1 MNEHSETL
9 QAAAM
14 THTPP
19 ESSKILEIYLL
30 IAQYPMLASDIRR
43 RMREELF
50 RRGIITPQRFDAEI
64 KEKAIQS
71 QQREGMYNG
80 LLQENSEKWDLRWSR
95 VRRTLTDF
103 YFAYNL
109 PIEILHH
116 ILDDVRT
123 PQADGRSIA
132 PDHRLPFNPELA
144 PLEMVLRQA
153 EKYEALPG
161 EQRDEVD
168 HHLQELIVVLLK
180 SLVSDQLAFIHIAR
194 RWFTAADFNM
204 ILERRIGTGKIG
216 GKSAGMLLAYKILQN
231 TAPEIF
237 EQIQLPRSY
246 FIGADV
252 FYDFMA
258 ANQVEFLNQKYKTAE
273 QIREEYPKVQEQY
286 SRGRFPEDIGEQL
299 REILREVGKT
309 PLIVRSSSLLEDN
322 FGMSFAGKYMSIFC
336 PNQGNIKDNLRDL
349 TLAIRRIYASV
360 FGPDALIYRR
370 RVGLLDYDERMA
382 ILLQEVQ
389 GERHRQYFFP
399 ALAGVAYSY
408 SPIVWNPRFKREDG
422 FTRLVMGLGTRAV
435 DRIAGDYPR
444 MINLSHPQLRPDV
457 TPKAIRY
464 YSQHFLD
471 VLNLEQNS
479 VATVPVE
486 SVLGADYYP
495 LRWLVS
501 VDDGETVRPPLSIG
515 RSIDPSQLILT
526 FDSLLQRGPFVPLMK
541 TILTR
546 LEQKYE
552 QPVDVE
558 FAVSITPGKDKPNF
572 TFHLLQCRPQNQW
585 NVESREIQS
594 MPTDLAA
601 QDKILLCTR
610 MVPQGRVSQIE
621 YIIHVDSE
629 AYFQLDSLEE
639 HSEVARC
646 IGQLNSA
653 LEGHPFILVGP
664 GRWGSS
670 DSMQGV
676 PVTYAD
682 IFNTRALVEVTSN
695 QSGFAAEPSYGTHFF
710 QDLVEAQIYPLA
722 VYPEEAGDHLNWDF
736 IRKAE
741 NQVQKFIPEKTKASQ
756 CIKVIH
762 IPTERPGSMLEL
774 IMDGQS
780 GLGYLV
786 RAKS

>member
-1 MNEHSETL
+1 MTH
-9 QAAAM
+9 

-19 ESSKILEIYLL
+19 ESSKVLEIYLL

-50 RRGIITPQRFDAEI
+50 RRGIITPQRFDAEV

-71 QQREGMYNG
+71 QQREGISDG
-80 LLQENSEKWDLRWSR
+80 LLEEDAQHWELRWSR

-109 PIEILHH
+109 PIEILYH
-116 ILDDVRT
+116 ILEEVRS
-123 PQADGRSIA
+123 PHAGERNLA
-132 PDHRLPFNPELA
+132 PDHSLPFNPELA

-153 EKYEALPG
+153 EKYEALP
-161 EQRDEVD
+161 DEARAAVD
-168 HHLQELIVVLLK
+168 HHLQELLVVLLK

-194 RWFTAADFNM
+194 RWFTATDFNM

-237 EQIQLPRSY
+237 DQIRLPRSY

-252 FYDFMA
+252 FYDFLA
-258 ANQVEFLNQKYKTAE
+258 ANHLEYLNQKYKTPE
-273 QIREEYPKVQEQY
+273 QIREEYPKIREQY
-286 SRGRFPEDIGEQL
+286 ASARFPEEIAHQL
-299 REILREVGKT
+299 REVLREVGNT

-322 FGMSFAGKYMSIFC
+322 FGMSFAGKYLSIFC
-336 PNQGNIKDNLRDL
+336 PNQGGIKENLRDL
-349 TLAIRRIYASV
+349 TLAIRQIYASV
-360 FGPDALIYRR
+360 FGPDALMYRR

-389 GERHRQYFFP
+389 GERHRQYYFP
-399 ALAGVAYSY
+399 ALAGVAYSF

-422 FTRLVMGLGTRAV
+422 FMRLVMGLGTRAV

-444 MINLSHPQLRPDV
+444 MVNLSHPQLRPDV

-464 YSQHFLD
+464 YSQHLVDALD
-471 VLNLEQNS
+471 LEKNTFT
-479 VATVPVE
+479 TVPVE

-501 VDDGETVRPPLSIG
+501 VEDGETVRPPLSIG
-515 RSIDPSQLILT
+515 RSIDTKQLILT
-526 FDSLLQRGPFVPLMK
+526 FDGLLGRGPFVPLMK
-541 TILTR
+541 TVLTR
-546 LEQKYE
+546 LEQQYE
-552 QPVDVE
+552 QPVDIE
-558 FAVSITPGKDKPNF
+558 FAVSLTPGGDKPYIA
-572 TFHLLQCRPQNQW
+572 FHLLQCRPQNQW
-585 NVESREIQS
+585 STDSREIQS

-621 YIIHVDSE
+621 YIVYVDSA
-629 AYFQLDSLEE
+629 AYYQLDSLEE

-646 IGQLNSA
+646 ISQLNSA

-682 IFNTRALVEVTSN
+682 IFNTRALVEVASH
-695 QSGFAAEPSYGTHFF
+695 QSGFNAEPSYGTHFF
-710 QDLVEAQIYPLA
+710 QDLVESQIYPLA
-722 VYPEEAGDHLNWDF
+722 VYPEEPGDHLNEDF
-736 IRKAE
+736 IKNSADQMQR
-741 NQVQKFIPEKTKASQ
+741 FIAGQAQASR
-756 CIKVIH
+756 CIKLIH
-762 IPTERPGSMLEL
+762 IPTERPGFLLEVL
-774 IMDGQS
+774 MDGQNA
-780 GLGYLV
+780 LGYLT
-786 RAKS
+786 RTKS

>member
-1 MNEHSETL
+1 
-9 QAAAM
+9 M

-43 RMREELF
+43 RMRDELF
-50 RRGIITPQRFDAEI
+50 RRGIITPQRFDAEV
-64 KEKAIQS
+64 KEKAVLS
-71 QQREGMYNG
+71 QQREGIYNG
-80 LLQENSEKWDLRWSR
+80 FLEEDPQQWELRWSR

-109 PIEILHH
+109 PVEILHH
-116 ILDDVRT
+116 ILAELRG
-123 PQADGRSIA
+123 PQADGRSVA
-132 PDHRLPFNPELA
+132 PDQSLPFNPELA

-161 EQRDEVD
+161 EQRAAID
-168 HHLQELIVVLLK
+168 HHLQELRVVLLK

-216 GKSAGMLLAYKILQN
+216 GKAAGLLLAYKILQN

-237 EQIQLPRSY
+237 EKISLPSSY
-246 FIGADV
+246 FIGADI

-258 ANQVEFLNQKYKTAE
+258 TNHLEFLNQKYKTAE
-273 QIREEYPKVQEQY
+273 QIRDEYPKIQEQY
-286 SRGRFPEDIGEQL
+286 ASARFPEEIAHQL
-299 REILREVGKT
+299 REVLRDAGKT

-322 FGMSFAGKYMSIFC
+322 FGMSFAGKYLSIFC
-336 PNQGNIKDNLRDL
+336 PNQGTIKENLRDL
-349 TLAIRRIYASV
+349 TLAIRQIYASV
-360 FGPDALIYRR
+360 FGPDALMYRR

-389 GERHRQYFFP
+389 GERHRQYYFP

-408 SPIVWNPRFKREDG
+408 SPIVWNERFKREDG
-422 FTRLVMGLGTRAV
+422 FMRLVMGLGTRAV

-444 MINLSHPQLRPDV
+444 MVNLSHPQLRPDV

-464 YSQHFLD
+464 YSQHFVDALD
-471 VLNLEQNS
+471 LEQNS
-479 VATVPVE
+479 VTTVPIE
-486 SVLGADYYP
+486 SVLGSDYQP

-501 VDDGETVRPPLSIG
+501 VDDGETVHPPLLISRG
-515 RSIDPSQLILT
+515 IDPTQLILT
-526 FDSLLQRGPFVPLMK
+526 FDGLLQRGEFVPLMK
-541 TILTR
+541 TVLTR
-546 LEQKYE
+546 LAQQYE
-552 QPVDVE
+552 QPVDIE
-558 FAVSITPGKDKPNF
+558 FAVSLTPRSDKLNLN
-572 TFHLLQCRPQNQW
+572 FHLLQCRPQNQFSAD
-585 NVESREIQS
+585 SREVQPI
-594 MPTDLAA
+594 PTDLAT

-610 MVPQGRVSQIE
+610 MVPQGHVSQIE
-621 YIIHVDSE
+621 YIVYVDAE
-629 AYFQLDSLEE
+629 AYYQLNTLEE
-639 HSEVARC
+639 HAEAARC
-646 IGQLNSA
+646 IGQINSA
-653 LEGHPFILVGP
+653 LEGHPFILIGP

-682 IFNTRALVEVTSN
+682 IFNSRALVEVASN
-695 QSGFAAEPSYGTHFF
+695 KSGFSAEPSYGTHFF
-710 QDLVEAQIYPLA
+710 QDLVESQIYPLA
-722 VYPEEAGDHLNWDF
+722 VYPEEPGDHLHWDF
-736 IRKAE
+736 IRQSE
-741 NQVQKFIPEKTKASQ
+741 NQISKFISKPTKTSH

-762 IPTERPGSMLEL
+762 IPTERAGYHLEI

-780 GLGYLV
+780 GLGYLT
-786 RAKS
+786 RSKSK

>member
-1 MNEHSETL
+1 MS
-9 QAAAM
+9 Q
-14 THTPP
+14 TPP

-43 RMREELF
+43 RMRDELF
-50 RRGIITPQRFDAEI
+50 RRGIITPLRFDAEV
-64 KEKAIQS
+64 KERAVQS
-71 QQREGMYNG
+71 QQREGIYNG
-80 LLQENSEKWDLRWSR
+80 LTEEDAQHWELRWSR

-116 ILDDVRT
+116 ILDEMLS
-123 PQADGRSIA
+123 PQSDGRSVA
-132 PDHRLPFNPELA
+132 PDHSLPFNPELA

-153 EKYEALPG
+153 ERYESLGQVERAA
-161 EQRDEVD
+161 VD
-168 HHLQELIVVLLK
+168 HHLQELRVVLLK
-180 SLVSDQLAFIHIAR
+180 SLVSDQLAFIRIAK

-237 EQIQLPRSY
+237 ERVHLPSSY

-258 ANQVEFLNQKYKTAE
+258 ANDLEFLNQKYKTAD
-273 QIREEYPKVQEQY
+273 QIREEYPKIQEQY
-286 SRGRFPEDIGEQL
+286 ARARFPEEVAHQL
-299 REILREVGKT
+299 REVLREAGNT

-336 PNQGNIKDNLRDL
+336 PNQGTIKENLRDL
-349 TLAIRRIYASV
+349 TLAIRQIYASV
-360 FGPDALIYRR
+360 FGPDALMYRR
-370 RVGLLDYDERMA
+370 RVGLIDYDERMA

-389 GERHRQYFFP
+389 GERHRQYYFP

-422 FTRLVMGLGTRAV
+422 FMRLVMGLGTRAV

-464 YSQHFLD
+464 YSQHFID
-471 VLNLEQNS
+471 TLNLEQNAL
-479 VATVPVE
+479 VTVPVT
-486 SVLGADYYP
+486 SVLGADYPP

-501 VDDGETVRPPLSIG
+501 VDDGEMVQPPLTIG
-515 RSIDPSQLILT
+515 RSLDPGQLILT
-526 FDSLLQRGPFVPLMK
+526 FDGILQRGGLVPLMK
-541 TILTR
+541 TVLTR
-546 LEQKYE
+546 LQREYE
-552 QPVDVE
+552 QPVDIE
-558 FAVSITPGKDKPNF
+558 FAVSLVPTDGKLDLQ
-572 TFHLLQCRPQNQW
+572 FHLLQCRPQNQL
-585 NVESREIQS
+585 NSEGREIQS
-594 MPTDLAA
+594 IPADLAA
-601 QDKILLCTR
+601 HEKFLAATR

-621 YIIHVDSE
+621 YIVYVDAE
-629 AYFQLDSLEE
+629 AYYQLDSLND

-646 IGQLNSA
+646 IGQLNSL
-653 LEGHPFILVGP
+653 LEGKTFILVGP

-682 IFNTRALVEVTSN
+682 IFNARALVEVASRKN
-695 QSGFAAEPSYGTHFF
+695 GFAAEPSYGTHFF
-710 QDLVEAQIYPLA
+710 QDLVESQIYPLA
-722 VYPEEAGDHLNWDF
+722 VYPEDTGDHLNMDF
-736 IRKAE
+736 IQSAE
-741 NQVQKFIPEKTKASQ
+741 NQITNFISDPTPA
-756 CIKVIH
+756 CLCVKVIH
-762 IPTERPGSMLEL
+762 IPSERPGYHLEL
-774 IMDGQS
+774 VMDGQT
-780 GLGYLV
+780 GLGYLT
-786 RAKS
+786 KPKP

>member
-1 MNEHSETL
+1 MS
-9 QAAAM
+9 
-14 THTPP
+14 HTPP

-43 RMREELF
+43 RMRDELF
-50 RRGIITPQRFDAEI
+50 RRGIITPQRFDAEV
-64 KEKAIQS
+64 KEKAVLS
-71 QQREGMYNG
+71 QQREGIYNG
-80 LLQENSEKWDLRWSR
+80 LLEEESQQWELRWTR

-109 PIEILHH
+109 PVEILHH
-116 ILDDVRT
+116 ILDELRA

-132 PDHRLPFNPELA
+132 PDQTLPFNPELA

-153 EKYEALPG
+153 EKYEALP
-161 EQRDEVD
+161 DERRAAVD
-168 HHLQELIVVLLK
+168 HHLQELRVVLLK

-204 ILERRIGTGKIG
+204 ILERRIGTGKVG
-216 GKSAGMLLAYKILQN
+216 GKAAGLLLAYKILQN

-237 EQIQLPRSY
+237 EKISLPSSH

-258 ANQVEFLNQKYKTAE
+258 ANQLEFLNQKYKTAE
-273 QIREEYPKVQEQY
+273 QIRDEYPKIQEKY
-286 SRGRFPEDIGEQL
+286 ASARFPEEVAHQL
-299 REILREVGKT
+299 REILRETGKT

-322 FGMSFAGKYMSIFC
+322 FGMSFAGKYLSIFC
-336 PNQGNIKDNLRDL
+336 PNQGTIKENLREL
-349 TLAIRRIYASV
+349 TLAIRQIYASV
-360 FGPDALIYRR
+360 FGPDALMYRR

-389 GERHRQYFFP
+389 GERHRQYYFP

-422 FTRLVMGLGTRAV
+422 FMRLVMGLGTRAV

-444 MINLSHPQLRPDV
+444 MVNLSHPQLRPDV

-464 YSQHFLD
+464 YSQHFVDTLD
-471 VLNLEQNS
+471 LEQNKMT
-479 VATVPVE
+479 TVTVE
-486 SVLGADYYP
+486 SVLGSDYPP

-501 VDDGETVRPPLSIG
+501 VDDGETVHPPLAIS
-515 RSIDPSQLILT
+515 RSINLSQLILT
-526 FDSLLQRGPFVPLMK
+526 FDGLLQRRDFVPLMK
-541 TILTR
+541 TVLAR
-546 LEQKYE
+546 LQQQYE
-552 QPVDVE
+552 QPVDIE
-558 FAVSITPGKDKPNF
+558 FAVTLTPESGNPKLA
-572 TFHLLQCRPQNQW
+572 FHLLQCRPQNQFSAD
-585 NVESREIQS
+585 SRETQS

-610 MVPQGRVSQIE
+610 MVPQGHVNQIE
-621 YIIHVDSE
+621 YIIYVDAES
-629 AYFQLDSLEE
+629 YYQLDSLDD
-639 HSEVARC
+639 HSEVAHC

-682 IFNTRALVEVTSN
+682 MFNTRALVEVASN
-695 QSGFAAEPSYGTHFF
+695 QNGFAAEPSYGTHFF
-710 QDLVEAQIYPLA
+710 QDLVESQIYPLA
-722 VYPEEAGDHLNWDF
+722 VYPDEPGDHLNWDF
-736 IRKAE
+736 IKQSE
-741 NQVQKFIPEKTKASQ
+741 NQMPKFVSEPTKASH

-762 IPTERPGSMLEL
+762 IPTERPGYQMEM

-780 GLGYLV
+780 GIGFLT
-786 RAKS
+786 RTKPKQM

>member
-1 MNEHSETL
+1 MS
-9 QAAAM
+9 
-14 THTPP
+14 HTPP

-43 RMREELF
+43 RMRDELF
-50 RRGIITPQRFDAEI
+50 RRGIITPQRFDAEV
-64 KEKAIQS
+64 KEKAVLS
-71 QQREGMYNG
+71 QQREGIFNG
-80 LLQENSEKWDLRWSR
+80 LLEEDAQQWELRWSR

-109 PIEILHH
+109 PVEILHH
-116 ILDDVRT
+116 ILDDLRA

-132 PDHRLPFNPELA
+132 PDQSLPFNPELA

-153 EKYEALPG
+153 EKYEALPD
-161 EQRDEVD
+161 EQRTAVD
-168 HHLQELIVVLLK
+168 HHLQELRVVLLK

-216 GKSAGMLLAYKILQN
+216 GKAAGLLLAYKILQN

-237 EQIQLPRSY
+237 KQISLPSSH

-258 ANQVEFLNQKYKTAE
+258 TNHLEFLNQKYKPAE
-273 QIREEYPKVQEQY
+273 QIRADYPKIQEQY
-286 SRGRFPEDIGEQL
+286 ARARFPEEVAHQL

-336 PNQGNIKDNLRDL
+336 PNQGTIKENLRDL
-349 TLAIRRIYASV
+349 TLAIRQIYASV
-360 FGPDALIYRR
+360 FGSDALMYRR

-389 GERHRQYFFP
+389 GERHRQYYFP

-422 FTRLVMGLGTRAV
+422 FMRLVMGLGTRAV

-444 MINLSHPQLRPDV
+444 MVNLSHPQLRPDV

-464 YSQHFLD
+464 YSQHFVDALD
-471 VLNLEQNS
+471 LEQNILT
-479 VATVPVE
+479 TVPVA
-486 SVLGADYYP
+486 SVLGSDYQP

-501 VDDGETVRPPLSIG
+501 VDDGETVHPPLTIS
-515 RSIDPSQLILT
+515 RSIDPAQLILT
-526 FDSLLQRGPFVPLMK
+526 FDGLLQRGSFVPLLK
-541 TILTR
+541 TVLSR
-546 LEQKYE
+546 LQQQYE
-552 QPVDVE
+552 QPVDIE
-558 FAVSITPGKDKPNF
+558 FAVSLTPESGTPKPNL
-572 TFHLLQCRPQNQW
+572 HLLQCRPQNQF
-585 NVESREIQS
+585 NSDSREIQS
-594 MPTDLAA
+594 LPTDLAT

-621 YIIHVDSE
+621 YIVYVDAQS
-629 AYFQLDSLEE
+629 YYNLNSLED
-639 HSEVARC
+639 HMDVARC

-682 IFNTRALVEVTSN
+682 IFNSRALVEVASN
-695 QSGFAAEPSYGTHFF
+695 KSGFAAEPSYGTHFF
-710 QDLVEAQIYPLA
+710 QDLVESQIYPLA
-722 VYPEEAGDHLNWDF
+722 VYPDEPGDHLNWDF
-736 IRKAE
+736 VK
-741 NQVQKFIPEKTKASQ
+741 QSKDWLSKFISEPTKASH

-762 IPTERPGSMLEL
+762 VPTERPGYQMEL
-774 IMDGQS
+774 VMDGQS
-780 GLGYLV
+780 GLGYLIHP
-786 RAKS
+786 KS